1 MLGVKMLVVNTLGKF
16 RISDG
21 NEFLDE
27 RKLHSPMLIKLFLYM
42 MVHREKAVS
51 TEEIINAIWLEEE
64 VDNPI
69 GALKN
74 LMYRLRKVLNDTFGQ
89 NDYILTNRGSYTW
102 NPEVELLIDTEEFEK
117 LIQSAKN
124 QNDEKV
130 SCEMYESALMI
141 YEGRF
146 MSQVTDL
153 HWVHNLNAYFH
164 AMFLDAV
171 KAVLDTYLLQGNVG
185 LVERTC
191 DKVLEIDTTDEDIY
205 VYKIKAYM
213 YVGKVK
219 QAMEAY
225 EIAKKRMQLEMGVNN
240 SPVLEEIYQ
249 ELLRMNKGDAIDDID
264 EIHSDVIEEN
274 PEGVF
279 LCGYPVFKEIYQL
292 EARKSLRSG
301 LPNQMIL
308 FTIETIH
315 GENDAIGL
323 FRIKQGMEQMERV
336 MKRTLRLGDVAAK
349 YSDSQYVLLVLN
361 CNRECAYLVADRLVN
376 KMFEGTSKYS
386 GIKIKVDVEE
396 VTCDR
401 ELK

>member
-1 MLGVKMLVVNTLGKF
+1 MLVVNTLGKF

-21 NEFLDE
+21 NEYLDE
-27 RKLHSPMLIKLFLYM
+27 RKLHSQMLIKLFSYM
-42 MVHREKAVS
+42 VVHKEKAL
-51 TEEIINAIWLEEE
+51 TIEEIINAIWMEEE
-64 VDNPI
+64 VDNPV

-89 NDYILTNRGSYTW
+89 QEYIITNRGSYTW
-102 NPEVELLIDTEEFEK
+102 NPEIEILVDIEEFEK
-117 LIQSAKN
+117 LIQEAKKLDDN
-124 QNDEKV
+124 KVACEK
-130 SCEMYESALMI
+130 YDSALMF

-153 HWVHNLNAYFH
+153 HWIHSLSTYYH

-171 KAVLDTYLLQGNVG
+171 KAVLDIYLVQGNVG
-185 LVERTC
+185 LVERIC
-191 DKVLEIDTTDEDIY
+191 DKVFEIDATDEEIY

-213 YVGKVK
+213 YVGKIK
-219 QAMEAY
+219 QAMESY
-225 EIAKKRMQLEMGVNN
+225 EIAKKRMQIELGINN
-240 SPVLEEIYQ
+240 SPVLEDIYQ
-249 ELLRMNKGDAIDDID
+249 ELLSMNNGDAIDDIE
-264 EIHSDVIEEN
+264 EIHSDVVEEN

-292 EARKSLRSG
+292 EARKSIRSG

-308 FTIETIH
+308 FTIETIS

-323 FRIKQGMEQMERV
+323 FRIKQGMEQLERV
-336 MKRTLRLGDVAAK
+336 MRRILRIGDVAAK
-349 YSDSQYVLLVLN
+349 YSDSQYVLLALN
-361 CNRECAYLVADRLVN
+361 CDRECGYLVANRIVG

-386 GIKIKVDVEE
+386 GIKVKIDVEK

-401 ELK
+401 ELE